1 MLCNTLGKLCIVRR
15 TQRNFEFVAET
26 ENFSA
31 VELVDDDQT
40 VAYLTNGSAGKRK
53 ELAVMRRTGFIKDFM
68 KNSYSSDLAD
78 SYAEKTTPLMLAAA
92 LAVGL
97 LSIVFEKKFIGRGGK
112 ALRIPRFRFGHAGD
126 KLFGRLGADSKPPD
140 G

>member
-68 KNSYSSDLAD
+68 KTA
-78 SYAEKTTPLMLAAA
+78 TPLTSRTATRKR
-92 LAVGL
+92 L
-97 LSIVFEKKFIGRGGK
+97 LR
-112 ALRIPRFRFGHAGD
+112 
-126 KLFGRLGADSKPPD
+126 
-140 G
+140 